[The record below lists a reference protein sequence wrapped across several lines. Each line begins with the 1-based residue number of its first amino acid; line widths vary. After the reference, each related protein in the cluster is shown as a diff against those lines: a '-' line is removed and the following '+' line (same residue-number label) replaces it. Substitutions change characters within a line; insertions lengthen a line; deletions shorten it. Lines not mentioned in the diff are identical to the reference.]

1 MKPLVREAVEISKEL
16 DGVIFIGAIA
26 RYFHTKTMRESQDID
41 FAILKPITKEELDAK
56 GYKTIQ
62 EGRKEITRTPRG
74 IKIDIYRHDV
84 SRIPINVIRDTSVEI
99 QEGKAKIRVI
109 GLEAL
114 LVAKQRAQRDQDVE
128 DIKELV
134 RRKHKQI
141 NFDTLSQITESDIEY
156 AQIQTAIKFWKDQ

>member
-1 MKPLVREAVEISKEL
+1 MKQLVREAVEISNEL
-16 DGVIFIGAIA
+16 EGVIFVGAIA
-26 RYFHTKTMRESQDID
+26 KYFHTKIMRKSQDID
-41 FAILKPITKEELDAK
+41 VAILKPITNEELDAK

-74 IKIDIYRHDV
+74 IKIDIFRHDV
-84 SRIPINVIRDTSVEI
+84 SGIPINVIKDTSVEI

-128 DIKELV
+128 DIRELV

-141 NFDTLSQITESDIEY
+141 NYDTLRQITESDAEY
-156 AQIQTAIKFWKDQ
+156 SNMLTTINFWKNQ